1 MANSDVI
8 PVTITADTV
17 ALDADGISV
26 ATSVGNNAAL
36 VIGGALASGG
46 AVALSHGR
54 IVTILS
60 AGNDAAKSFTVTGT
74 DVNGDA
80 QTESIT
86 GANAG
91 TATGT
96 KYFLTISGI
105 SAVGNPA
112 GNVSAG
118 VNGSAADVIFTGR
131 SRLKGVFLTSTATAG
146 TINFHNTSPTG
157 TNVMGLSSVGDA
169 DATRDVVIPEEG
181 VVFSSGIYIQYTVS
195 TFLTMTVFHA
205 QLKISFGAVMANLE
219 KQGMRIID
227 VLAKIEKH
235 EAECDLRYQCIDEK
249 LSDQKLSLKSL
260 DLKIWGLAVLIIIA
274 PIVHKFLWQP

>member
-1 MANSDVI
+1 MGYSSDVKA
-8 PVTITADTV
+8 VTITADTV

-26 ATSVGNNAAL
+26 AAAVGNNAAL

-60 AGNDAAKSFTVTGT
+60 AGDDSAKSFTVTGT

-96 KYFLTISGI
+96 SYFLTISGI

-118 VNGSAADVIFTGR
+118 VNASAADVIFAGR
-131 SRLKGVFLTSTATAG
+131 ARLRGVGLTSTGTAG
-146 TINFHNTSPTG
+146 NIDFLNTSPVG
-157 TNVMGLSSVGDA
+157 TSIMKVSSVA
-169 DATRDVVIPEEG
+169 SATATRDLKIPHDG
-181 VVFSSGIYIQYTVS
+181 VLFTSGIYIQYTVS
-195 TFLTMTVFHA
+195 TFLTLTAFHA
-205 QLKISFGAVMANLE
+205 
-219 KQGMRIID
+219 
-227 VLAKIEKH
+227 
-235 EAECDLRYQCIDEK
+235 
-249 LSDQKLSLKSL
+249 
-260 DLKIWGLAVLIIIA
+260 
-274 PIVHKFLWQP
+274 

>member
-1 MANSDVI
+1 MANSFVNLKT
-8 PVTITADTV
+8 VQITADTV

-36 VIGGALASGG
+36 VIGGALADGG
-46 AVALSHGR
+46 AVVLKHGR

-60 AGNDAAKSFTVTGT
+60 AANDAAISFTVTGI
-74 DVNGDA
+74 DINGAA

-96 KYFLTISGI
+96 KFFLTVSGI

-118 VNGSAADVIFTGR
+118 VNATAADVIVI
-131 SRLKGVFLTSTATAG
+131 SAARLKGVSFTSTGTAG
-146 TINFHNTSPTG
+146 ILSFVTTSPSG
-157 TNVMGLSSVGDA
+157 TLVLKLGSVA
-169 DATRDVVIPEEG
+169 DATATRDLNIPDEG
-181 VVFSSGIYIQYTVS
+181 TKFSSGLYIQYTVS

-205 QLKISFGAVMANLE
+205 
-219 KQGMRIID
+219 
-227 VLAKIEKH
+227 
-235 EAECDLRYQCIDEK
+235 
-249 LSDQKLSLKSL
+249 
-260 DLKIWGLAVLIIIA
+260 
-274 PIVHKFLWQP
+274 

>member
-1 MANSDVI
+1 MSGYSDVQA
-8 PVTITADTV
+8 VTITADTV

-26 ATSVGNNAAL
+26 AASVGNNAAL

-46 AVALSHGR
+46 AVSLSHGR

-96 KYFLTISGI
+96 KFFKTISGI

-118 VNGSAADVIFTGR
+118 VNASAGGYFYLDHTGGSRTFNIQQLSTQDNDW
-131 SRLKGVFLTSTATAG
+131 LKIISISGTSASTVCVVQNDQGTST
-146 TINFHNTSPTG
+146 S
-157 TNVMGLSSVGDA
+157 
-169 DATRDVVIPEEG
+169 
-181 VVFSSGIYIQYTVS
+181 
-195 TFLTMTVFHA
+195 
-205 QLKISFGAVMANLE
+205 
-219 KQGMRIID
+219 
-227 VLAKIEKH
+227 
-235 EAECDLRYQCIDEK
+235 C
-249 LSDQKLSLKSL
+249 
-260 DLKIWGLAVLIIIA
+260 
-274 PIVHKFLWQP
+274 